1 MMGHDQVGTGLWRV
15 LRGLN
20 GEPVEILDDRVNIN
34 DGAHIYI
41 PLIVI
46 RTMDS

>member
-1 MMGHDQVGTGLWRV
+1 MMGHDQVGAWLWRV

-34 DGAHIYI
+34 DEGHLYF

-46 RTMDS
+46 RTMNF